1 MNHKPNPLDYR
12 LSLIVPVYNEEVA
25 IEPFLDA
32 INGKLSSIRSHIDI
46 MFINDGSKDNTKL
59 VIEKMITQDP
69 SISLVNFARNFG
81 KEAAM
86 TAGLDYVQGDAAV
99 IMDVDLQDPPEVIL
113 EFVTLW
119 LTGNYDTIY
128 GVRVD
133 RSQDTYTKRLT
144 AGGFY
149 RFFNFLSAET
159 ILPENA
165 GDFRLI
171 NRCVIE
177 TVKQLPERNRFMKGL
192 LAWSSL
198 RAIGVNFQRPER
210 LVGDTKFNYWKLWNF
225 AMDGITSFTAWP
237 LRVWGFVGFGI
248 SLLSFIFLMYI
259 VISALCFGVHTP
271 GYASTISVVLF
282 LGGIQLISLGV
293 IGGYV
298 SRIYTELKHRPIYL
312 VEDIYGNYKPNQQ
325 SLDPQNKISTALD
338 KSSNYYE

>member
-159 ILPENA
+159 TLPENA

>member
-32 INGKLSSIRSHIDI
+32 INDKLSSIRSHIDI

-159 ILPENA
+159 TLPGNG

>member
-1 MNHKPNPLDYR
+1 MNNKPNPLDYR
-12 LSLIVPVYNEEVA
+12 LSLIVPVYNEE
-25 IEPFLDA
+25 ISIKPFLAA
-32 INGKLSSIRSHIDI
+32 INDKLSSIRSHIDI
-46 MFINDGSKDNTKL
+46 VFVNDGSKDKTKH
-59 VIEKMITQDP
+59 VIDEMMEQDE
-69 SISLVNFARNFG
+69 SISLINFARNFG

-113 EFVTLW
+113 EFVELW
-119 LTGNYDTIY
+119 LTGDYDTIY
-128 GVRVD
+128 GVRID
-133 RSQDTYTKRLT
+133 RSQDTYTKRIT

-159 ILPENA
+159 TLPENA

-171 NRCVIE
+171 NRSVIE

-198 RAIGVNFQRPER
+198 RAVGVNFQRPER

-259 VISALCFGVHTP
+259 VISALFFGVHTP

-312 VEDIYGNYKPNQQ
+312 VEDVYGNYKNNQTTTHQ
-325 SLDPQNKISTALD
+325 QNSISTTSK
-338 KSSNYYE
+338 KSNHRYE

>member
-25 IEPFLDA
+25 IESFLDA
-32 INGKLSSIRSHIDI
+32 INDKLSSIRSHIDI

-159 ILPENA
+159 TLPENA

-312 VEDIYGNYKPNQQ
+312 VEDIYGNYKSNQQ
-325 SLDPQNKISTALD
+325 SLDPKNRISTALD

>member
-32 INGKLSSIRSHIDI
+32 INDKLSSIRSHIDI

>member
-1 MNHKPNPLDYR
+1 MNHKPNPLDYH

-32 INGKLSSIRSHIDI
+32 INDKLSSIRSHIDI

-159 ILPENA
+159 TLPENA

-248 SLLSFIFLMYI
+248 SFLSFIFLMYI

-312 VEDIYGNYKPNQQ
+312 VEDIYGNYKPHQQ
-325 SLDPQNKISTALD
+325 SLDPKSRISTALD

>member
-1 MNHKPNPLDYR
+1 M
-12 LSLIVPVYNEEVA
+12 
-25 IEPFLDA
+25 
-32 INGKLSSIRSHIDI
+32 
-46 MFINDGSKDNTKL
+46 
-59 VIEKMITQDP
+59 
-69 SISLVNFARNFG
+69 
-81 KEAAM
+81 
-86 TAGLDYVQGDAAV
+86 
-99 IMDVDLQDPPEVIL
+99 
-113 EFVTLW
+113 
-119 LTGNYDTIY
+119 
-128 GVRVD
+128 
-133 RSQDTYTKRLT
+133 
-144 AGGFY
+144 
-149 RFFNFLSAET
+149 
-159 ILPENA
+159 
-165 GDFRLI
+165 
-171 NRCVIE
+171 IE

>member
-1 MNHKPNPLDYR
+1 MNNKPNPLDYR

-32 INGKLSSIRSHIDI
+32 INDKLSSIRSHIDI
-46 MFINDGSKDNTKL
+46 VFINDGSKDNTKL
-59 VIEKMITQDP
+59 VIEKMIAQDP

-159 ILPENA
+159 TLPENA

-248 SLLSFIFLMYI
+248 SFLSFLFLMYI
-259 VISALCFGVHTP
+259 IISTFFFGVHTP

-312 VEDIYGNYKPNQQ
+312 VEDVYGNYKNNQT
-325 SLDPQNKISTALD
+325 SSNKPYNPSITLN
-338 KSSNYYE
+338 KSSNNYE

>member
-25 IEPFLDA
+25 IAPFLDA
-32 INGKLSSIRSHIDI
+32 INDKLSSIRSHIDI

-159 ILPENA
+159 TLPENA